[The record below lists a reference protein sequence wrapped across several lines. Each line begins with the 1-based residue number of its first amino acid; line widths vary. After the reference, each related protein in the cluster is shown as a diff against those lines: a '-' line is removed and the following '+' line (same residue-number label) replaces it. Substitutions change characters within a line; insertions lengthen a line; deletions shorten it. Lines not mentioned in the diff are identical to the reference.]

1 MRSLRALTFGRT
13 DMSEKFSVL
22 NLDLSNTELYAGC
35 EIIEVAGQL
44 ALTTPVGEAVH
55 VVGRNARKI
64 VERMV
69 SEGVEEV
76 TLTGA
81 MAIWT
86 YLVVFHVAL
95 HRFRRVYYDDGRPGG
110 RVLVAAH

>member
-1 MRSLRALTFGRT
+1 
-13 DMSEKFSVL
+13 MSENGHVL
-22 NLDLSNTELYAGC
+22 NLDLSNAELYAGC
-35 EIIEVAGQL
+35 EISEVAGRL
-44 ALTTPVGEAVH
+44 VLMTPVGEAVQT
-55 VVGRNARKI
+55 VGRNARRA

-81 MAIWT
+81 MAIWA
-86 YLVVFHVAL
+86 YLLVFHSAV

-110 RVLVAAH
+110 RVLIAAH